1 MCLDCKSRLRLKSKI
16 LFREYAMELWL
27 HCPYLILVTFGW
39 VEDMYLHVYIAFLGI
54 WKFQGITSC
63 NVYSHF
69 ISIDLA
75 IMHFRPQPHK
85 ILLHDPYN
93 LPKVKLNLNDWYS
106 SPWRLLTWPVQSPT
120 IWHLSCV
127 WGSEVC
133 CEQCPIFSNHSAPS
147 FSCLILMD

>member
-27 HCPYLILVTFGW
+27 HCPYWILVTFGW
-39 VEDMYLHVYIAFLGI
+39 VEDMYKFTLYSLFGI

-106 SPWRLLTWPVQSPT
+106 CSPGACWPDQCRVPQFD
-120 IWHLSCV
+120 ILV
-127 WGSEVC
+127 A
-133 CEQCPIFSNHSAPS
+133 CEAARCAVNNVRYLATSAPS

>member
-1 MCLDCKSRLRLKSKI
+1 MCLDCQSRFRLKSNI
-16 LFREYAMELWL
+16 LFREYSMELWL
-27 HCPYLILVTFGW
+27 NCPYLNLILVTFGW
-39 VEDMYLHVYIAFLGI
+39 VEDIAFLGI
-54 WKFQGITSC
+54 WTFLGITSC

-75 IMHFRPQPHK
+75 IMHFMPQPHK

-106 SPWRLLTWPVQSPT
+106 RSPGACWPDQCRVPQFD
-120 IWHLSCV
+120 ILV
-127 WGSEVC
+127 A
-133 CEQCPIFSNHSAPS
+133 CEAARCAVNNVRYLANHSAPS